1 MLFKKRKQIRGKK
14 PDDVS
19 ELINY
24 LDTMDKINSCSD
36 LNIIDM
42 LENVIQARKKDLVD
56 AKKEKE

>member
-1 MLFKKRKQIRGKK
+1 MFFKKRKQIRGKK